1 MGKKPAVYTFQRPR
15 KKKSSKTN
23 SMSNMYTST
32 RNIDDQDKNGNGVKD
47 DLENTAKYQ
56 RWTFYIMLVMIIFMV
71 AALVYVQ
78 MRGIPV
84 RIKG

>member
-1 MGKKPAVYTFQRPR
+1 
-15 KKKSSKTN
+15 
-23 SMSNMYTST
+23 MSNMYTST